1 MKKPVR
7 VLISILFWIALWQA
21 AAMVIGEELLFPS
34 PVSTMRELIALMKN
48 AEFYKNIG
56 TTFLRI
62 LAGALAAG
70 ILGLLLG
77 ILSGLFAPVSDLF
90 SPLMTVIRSTPV
102 ASFIVLLV
110 LWMSRSKVPIIIAG
124 LMVLPVF
131 YSNAKKGIEETD
143 PKLLRMADA
152 FRMPLIGKITHIY
165 LPSTVPYLS
174 SAAASSFGLAWKAG
188 VAAEVIVLPVIS
200 IGRQLYYSSNNLE
213 TARMFAWTL
222 AVILLSL
229 AMDKVMAILFNGRKE
244 LKNIPAYSTEEHGN
258 DEV

>member
-1 MKKPVR
+1 MKKVTR
-7 VLISILFWIALWQA
+7 ITLSIIFWIALWQIVS
-21 AAMVIGEELLFPS
+21 MVIGEELLFPS
-34 PVSTMRELIALMKN
+34 PVATVRELFALMKD
-48 AEFYKNIG
+48 ATFYKNIG

-62 LAGALAAG
+62 LAGAVAAG
-70 ILGLLLG
+70 VLGMVLG
-77 ILSGLFAPVSDLF
+77 VLSGLFTWMSDLF
-90 SPLMTVIRSTPV
+90 SPFMTVIRSTPV

-110 LWMSRSKVPIIIAG
+110 LWMSRSRVPMIIAG

-143 PKLLRMADA
+143 KKLLQMAEA
-152 FRMPLIGKITHIY
+152 FQMPMIKRITHIY

-188 VAAEVIVLPVIS
+188 VAAEVIVLPIVS

-229 AMDKVMAILFNGRKE
+229 AMDSLMNALFKR
-244 LKNIPAYSTEEHGN
+244 
-258 DEV
+258 EVK